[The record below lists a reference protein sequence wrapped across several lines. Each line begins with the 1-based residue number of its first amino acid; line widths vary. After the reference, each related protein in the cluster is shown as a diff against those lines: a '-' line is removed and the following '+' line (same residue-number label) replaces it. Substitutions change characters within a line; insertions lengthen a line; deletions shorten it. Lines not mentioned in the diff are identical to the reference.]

1 MRHSLLLGCSLC
13 VGMRGVAGIE
23 RIAWCGGGVAAWL
36 FASRCGADGRL
47 TVACGE
53 SRATAAQPSLYQE
66 HGWHLITI
74 QKRVALRWWPSVV
87 LTPIHEVSVHL
98 SLCDS
103 LLLIIRCFWYLS
115 CIYSNIHIIPQHFIS
130 YHPHTAL
137 LLVLLVLLFYIC
149 FIVYNIYCI
158 AICYTMNEQTHKP
171 ALTV

>member
-1 MRHSLLLGCSLC
+1 MENYRAWVDEWLKTKKFSLVKILSQKNFNFCCFFFLLLQNSNFVMRHSLLLGCSLC

-115 CIYSNIHIIPQHFIS
+115 CIYSNIHIIP
-130 YHPHTAL
+130 
-137 LLVLLVLLFYIC
+137 
-149 FIVYNIYCI
+149 
-158 AICYTMNEQTHKP
+158 
-171 ALTV
+171 